1 MSTLFL
7 FILDLFELFI
17 ESCLKIGSV
26 ILELN
31 SKLHRR
37 SVARFLCVLA
47 VVMCDKGDDVL
58 EDGGSHTRVQV
69 EVLDGR
75 RKEERSVIGLRR
87 GFSIEKPTR
96 IILPVELFL
105 INNLLAPVSLCFFS
119 LAIPIPRSSHS

>member
-7 FILDLFELFI
+7 FVLDLFELFI
-17 ESCLKIGSV
+17 EGCLKIGSV

-75 RKEERSVIGLRR
+75 RKEERLGVGFRR
-87 GFSIEKPTR
+87 DNSALK
-96 IILPVELFL
+96 
-105 INNLLAPVSLCFFS
+105 NLQG
-119 LAIPIPRSSHS
+119 

>member
-7 FILDLFELFI
+7 LILDLFELFI

-75 RKEERSVIGLRR
+75 RKDGRSVIGFRR
-87 GFSIEKPTR
+87 GNPASK
-96 IILPVELFL
+96 
-105 INNLLAPVSLCFFS
+105 NL
-119 LAIPIPRSSHS
+119 RD

>member
-1 MSTLFL
+1 MNTLFL
-7 FILDLFELFI
+7 FVLDLFELFI
-17 ESCLKIGSV
+17 ESCLKIDSV

-31 SKLHRR
+31 SELHRR

-75 RKEERSVIGLRR
+75 RKEERSVIGFRR
-87 GFSIEKPTR
+87 GK
-96 IILPVELFL
+96 L
-105 INNLLAPVSLCFFS
+105 VSKDL
-119 LAIPIPRSSHS
+119 RE